1 MPSPRTVATGRSLRG
16 CAGIIRARFCSR
28 SAGALRK
35 SLFVVCLGLAVWAM
49 ADPVPA
55 GTTADILDRTQKFG
69 RLCIEGEDCGGA
81 TPAPVVAVGRSGE
94 AVYSRFCFACHATGV
109 SEAPKFQ
116 DETDWAER
124 LDKGMDVMVQT
135 TIDGLNL
142 MPPMG
147 TCMDCSE
154 EELAAAVD
162 YMLPGGGS

>member
-1 MPSPRTVATGRSLRG
+1 MKIL
-16 CAGIIRARFCSR
+16 
-28 SAGALRK
+28 L
-35 SLFVVCLGLAVWAM
+35 LVVCLCLAVWAV
-49 ADPVPA
+49 AGPVPA
-55 GTTADILDRTQKFG
+55 GTTADIRDRTQKFG
-69 RLCIEGEDCGGA
+69 RLCVEGEECGGGA
-81 TPAPVVAVGRSGE
+81 HAPVVAAGRSGE

-116 DETDWAER
+116 DEADWAPR
-124 LDKGMDVMVQT
+124 LEKGMDVLMQT

-162 YMLPGGGS
+162 YMISGAAP

>member
-1 MPSPRTVATGRSLRG
+1 MRTLLPAVLLA
-16 CAGIIRARFCSR
+16 
-28 SAGALRK
+28 
-35 SLFVVCLGLAVWAM
+35 LAVWAV

-69 RLCIEGEDCGGA
+69 RLCVEGDECGGGVA
-81 TPAPVVAVGRSGE
+81 AAPVVAAGRTGE

-116 DETDWAER
+116 DEADWAPR
-124 LDKGMDVMVQT
+124 LEKGVDVLIQT

-154 EELAAAVD
+154 KEMAAAVD
-162 YMLPGGGS
+162 YMLPPAQ

>member
-1 MPSPRTVATGRSLRG
+1 MGDV
-16 CAGIIRARFCSR
+16 GIIRARFRSW

-35 SLFVVCLGLAVWAM
+35 PLFAVCLGLAVWAM

-69 RLCIEGEDCGGA
+69 RLCVEGDECGGGVAA
-81 TPAPVVAVGRSGE
+81 TPVVAAGRSGE

-116 DETDWAER
+116 DPADWAPR
-124 LDKGMDVMVQT
+124 LEKGMDVLMQT

-154 EELAAAVD
+154 AEMQAAVD
-162 YMLPGGGS
+162 YMLPPAQ